1 MESFWSSDNIVLA
14 KKLLKENF
22 VGLIPHSAA
31 FLLLICLLLYK
42 VSQACFQ
49 QMNFFILFGYTLI
62 LLDFSFC

>member
-42 VSQACFQ
+42 VSQAC
-49 QMNFFILFGYTLI
+49 Y
-62 LLDFSFC
+62 